1 MCDKKA
7 QPKADQAAVRHY
19 LDIARAGQI
28 ESAFFGL
35 IDLDKSVLPILE
47 QEFRLEKD
55 PSVRALIIK
64 AVWNARWPGSIPF
77 VAEALGDPQPQ
88 VWKEALDG
96 LVALASPESRA
107 VVESA
112 IALATDPARRVLLQE
127 ALEQI
132 QTSIAGP

>member
-1 MCDKKA
+1 MCDKRA
-7 QPKADQAAVRHY
+7 QPKPDQVAVRHY

-47 QEFRLEKD
+47 QEFRAETD
-55 PSVRALIIK
+55 PSIRALIIK
-64 AVWNARWPGSIPF
+64 VVWDARRPGSIPF
-77 VAEALGDPQPQ
+77 LAEALSDPHPQ
-88 VWKEALDG
+88 VWNEALDG

-107 VVESA
+107 VVESEITSA
-112 IALATDPARRVLLQE
+112 RDPARRALLHE

-132 QTSIAGP
+132 QTSSTGF